1 MCRLVLNLGEQ
12 VVSQDRRVHYR
23 VTPNIERDVHVFA
36 VTPTGSTHQ
45 VGLVDISAGGVA
57 FGLNENERLQA
68 DIGDI
73 LVVRFENGRLQEPLE
88 IQAALRH
95 EKEEDTNVVYG
106 VEFQSWDDERTR
118 LAPKLRSLFN
128 EREAVRVEPHDADE
142 LDVEIHLHG
151 HTDLSGGLLRDIS
164 VLGIGIW
171 LQDEDQALLVGK
183 ESMTLGV
190 RFDPDDEPMELCVRV
205 RHTQQ
210 VGERVRIGAQIV
222 PNDKHDARAQK
233 KRIMAYV
240 MKRQIEV
247 ARIDAE
253 RRRAM
258 QAHYPTG

>member
-1 MCRLVLNLGEQ
+1 MCRLFWNLGEL
-12 VVSQDRRVHYR
+12 VVSQDRRIHYR

-36 VTPTGSTHQ
+36 VTPTGATHQ

-57 FGLNENERLQA
+57 FGVDQDNKLQA

-73 LVVRFENGRLQEPLE
+73 LVVRFENGRLQKPLE
-88 IQAALRH
+88 IRAALRH
-95 EKEEDTNVVYG
+95 EKSEDCNVVYG
-106 VEFQSWDDERTR
+106 VEFQSWNDERHR

-128 EREAVRVEPHDADE
+128 EREAVRVEPRDDDE
-142 LDVEIHLHG
+142 LDVEIHLQG
-151 HTDLSGGLLRDIS
+151 NTNLSGGLLRDIS

-171 LQDEDQALLVGK
+171 LQDEDQALLDGK

-190 RFDPDDEPMELCVRV
+190 RLEPDEEPMEISVRV

-210 VGERVRIGAQIV
+210 VGERVRIGAQIL
-222 PNDKHDARAQK
+222 PDEKHDARAQK